1 MTRTPKVVT
10 FDLWQTL
17 IKSNPA
23 DKPARARAIQKIFAP
38 DMPADEVEQLMRA
51 ADRASDQESEEM
63 LVDLGAEDRL
73 KRALETIAPNTPT
86 EGFEWEMKLASFQEL
101 LIASFLE
108 NPPQLISEGTAE
120 ALKELKEET
129 GCQLVVIS
137 NTGYNTGAQ
146 MRTALEGLG
155 ILPLFDK
162 LLFSNETGQPKP
174 HPGMFLEAIGDNN
187 PKDCLHI
194 GDNPRADVEGAGA
207 VGMQTAL
214 VTKSYT
220 AHDVIIEFTRIARR
234 NSKAN

>member
-1 MTRTPKVVT
+1 MSYPALVT

-17 IKSNPA
+17 IRSHPDNKRQRAIAVQDIFSLEHSLEEVDKALRDA
-23 DKPARARAIQKIFAP
+23 DKLSDAISESFLIDVGLEGRLNTALAGLGVDVSKVSQERVALFEETVANIFSQFP
-38 DMPADEVEQLMRA
+38 PVLVSHELPEL
-51 ADRASDQESEEM
+51 
-63 LVDLGAEDRL
+63 LVDL
-73 KRALETIAPNTPT
+73 KQ
-86 EGFEWEMKLASFQEL
+86 S
-101 LIASFLE
+101 
-108 NPPQLISEGTAE
+108 
-120 ALKELKEET
+120 T
-129 GCQLVVIS
+129 GCKMAVIS

-194 GDNPRADVEGAGA
+194 GDNPRADVGGAGA

-220 AHDVIIEFTRIARR
+220 AHDVIVDFARIARR